1 MIIDASAT
9 PEGAPESYD
18 ARLNALAA
26 MLDAEDD
33 DAGAESPAP
42 KAKEPDDGDAEQAPV
57 EGDEAEPADKPEET
71 ETDEPAKP
79 AIDPATKVTV
89 KINGADVEVTLDE
102 ALKGYSRLED
112 YKAKTAEV
120 AQQGRALESD
130 YANRLQRALETF
142 VSVDPVLSQAS
153 TINWTE
159 LARTDPGQYVAMQAE
174 VQARREIVTRAQA
187 EVAAARGNETNATLV
202 RERDLLVKADPR
214 FADAATADKTVDDIR
229 AYLSKSYKFDPETL
243 DGLTDHRFVLIADKA
258 AKYDAL
264 MAAKSSLPAKI
275 APATAKAPALK
286 SGNTDAPRSSPRKP
300 SADAPQREQLAW
312 LLKNV

>member
-1 MIIDASAT
+1 MEIDASAT
-9 PEGAPESYD
+9 PEGAPDSYD
-18 ARLNALAA
+18 ERLDAIAA
-26 MLDAEDD
+26 MLDAEDE
-33 DAGAESPAP
+33 AGAESPATQ
-42 KAKEPDDGDAEQAPV
+42 AKEPADGDAEQAPV
-57 EGDEAEPADKPEET
+57 EGDEAETADKPEDDK
-71 ETDEPAKP
+71 TDEPA
-79 AIDPATKVTV
+79 IDPETKVTV

-120 AQQGRALESD
+120 AQQGRALEAD
-130 YANRLQRALETF
+130 YANRLQRALATF

-159 LARTDPGQYVAMQAE
+159 LARSDPGQYVALQAE

-187 EVAAARGNETNATLV
+187 EVEAARGNETNATLV

-214 FADAATADKTVDDIR
+214 FADAATADKTVDSIR
-229 AYLSKSYKFDPETL
+229 DYLAKSYKFDPATL
-243 DGLTDHRFVLIADKA
+243 DGFTDHRFVLIADKA

-275 APATAKAPALK
+275 APAAPKAPALK
-286 SGNTDAPRSSPRKP
+286 SGNADAPRSSPRKP
-300 SADAPQREQLAW
+300 SANAPQREQLEW
-312 LLKNV
+312 LLRNV